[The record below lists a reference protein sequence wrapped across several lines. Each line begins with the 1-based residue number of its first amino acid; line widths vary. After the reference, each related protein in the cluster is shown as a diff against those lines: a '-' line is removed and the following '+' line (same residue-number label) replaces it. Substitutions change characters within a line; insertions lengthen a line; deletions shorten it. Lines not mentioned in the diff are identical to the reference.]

1 LRSGDR
7 ADSAV
12 RQGSAKVRNGPNI
25 DSITDVSGIEVG
37 QAQDV
42 VGQTGCT
49 VVLCRQG
56 GVVGVDV
63 RGSAPG
69 TRETDLCRSGTLVDR
84 AHAVLLAG
92 GSAFG
97 LNAAEGVMRYLA
109 ERGIGY
115 DAGVARIP
123 IVPAAVLF
131 DLAVGRRVW
140 PDGAM
145 GYAACQTA
153 DDEPVP
159 AGRVGAG
166 TGATVGKVLG
176 VAAAARAGLGSA
188 SISVAGAQVG
198 ALMVVNAFGHVVAP
212 GTGEILAGPR
222 GPDGRYV
229 DTVQY
234 LLQST
239 ARSTP
244 GANTTIG
251 VVATDACLDSA
262 QANHLAMVAHDGLAR
277 VIRPVHTMLDGDTI
291 FALATGRV
299 NGDWKGAMLA
309 LEAAVVNV
317 VERAIVRAV
326 TAV

>member
-1 LRSGDR
+1 
-7 ADSAV
+7 
-12 RQGSAKVRNGPNI
+12 VRNGSNI
-25 DSITDVSGIEVG
+25 DSITDVPGIEVG
-37 QAQDV
+37 HAQDI

-49 VVLCRQG
+49 VVLCREG

-69 TRETDLCRSGTLVDR
+69 TRETDLCRPGTLVDR

-109 ERGIGY
+109 ERAIGY
-115 DAGVARIP
+115 DTGVARIP

-131 DLAVGRRVW
+131 DLAVGSPVW
-140 PDGAM
+140 PDAEM
-145 GYAACQTA
+145 GYAACRTA
-153 DDEPVP
+153 GAEPAP

-176 VAAAARAGLGSA
+176 LAAAASSGLGSA
-188 SISVAGAQVG
+188 SISAAGAQVG

-212 GTGEILAGPR
+212 ETGEILAGPR
-222 GPDGRYV
+222 GPDGQYV

-234 LLQST
+234 LLQSA
-239 ARSTP
+239 ARPTP

-251 VVATDACLDSA
+251 VVATDARLDSA
-262 QANHLAMVAHDGLAR
+262 QVNHLATVAQDGLAR
-277 VIRPVHTMLDGDTI
+277 VIRPAHTMLDGDTI

-299 NGDWKGAMLA
+299 DGDWRASMLS
-309 LEAAVVNV
+309 LEAAVVSV

-326 TAV
+326 SAA

>member
-1 LRSGDR
+1 M
-7 ADSAV
+7 
-12 RQGSAKVRNGPNI
+12 RNGSNI
-25 DSITDVSGIEVG
+25 DSITDVPGIEVG
-37 QAQDV
+37 HAQDI

-49 VVLCRQG
+49 VVLCREG

-69 TRETDLCRSGTLVDR
+69 TRETDLCRPGTLVDR

-109 ERGIGY
+109 ERAIGY
-115 DAGVARIP
+115 DTGVARIP

-131 DLAVGRRVW
+131 DLAVGSPVW
-140 PDGAM
+140 PDAEM
-145 GYAACQTA
+145 GYAACRTA
-153 DDEPVP
+153 GAEPAP

-176 VAAAARAGLGSA
+176 LAAAASSGLGSA
-188 SISVAGAQVG
+188 SISAAGAQVG

-212 GTGEILAGPR
+212 ETGEILAGPR
-222 GPDGRYV
+222 GPDGQYV

-234 LLQST
+234 LLQSA
-239 ARSTP
+239 ARPTP

-251 VVATDACLDSA
+251 VVATDARLDSA
-262 QANHLAMVAHDGLAR
+262 QVNHLATVAQDGLAR
-277 VIRPVHTMLDGDTI
+277 VIRPAHTMLDGDTI

-299 NGDWKGAMLA
+299 DGDWRASMLS
-309 LEAAVVNV
+309 LEAAVVSV

-326 TAV
+326 SAA

>member
-1 LRSGDR
+1 MRSG
-7 ADSAV
+7 ST
-12 RQGSAKVRNGPNI
+12 I
-25 DSITDVSGIEVG
+25 DSITDVFGIEVG
-37 QAQDV
+37 HAQDA

-49 VVLCRQG
+49 VVLCREG

-69 TRETDLCRSGTLVDR
+69 TRETDLCRPGTLVDR

-115 DAGVARIP
+115 DTGVSRIP
-123 IVPAAVLF
+123 IVPGAVIF
-131 DLAVGRRVW
+131 DLAVGEPVW

-145 GYAACQTA
+145 GYVACQTA
-153 DDEPVP
+153 GAGPVL

-176 VAAAARAGLGSA
+176 VAAAARSGLGSA
-188 SISVAGAQVG
+188 SISVVGAQVG
-198 ALMVVNAFGHVVAP
+198 ALMVVNAFGQVVAP
-212 GTGEILAGPR
+212 DTGEILAGPQ
-222 GPDGRYV
+222 GTDGRYV

-234 LLQST
+234 LLQSS
-239 ARSTP
+239 ARPTP

-251 VVATDACLDSA
+251 VVATDARLDSA
-262 QANHLAMVAHDGLAR
+262 QVNHLATVAHDGLAR

-291 FALATGRV
+291 FALATGSV
-299 NGDWKGAMLA
+299 DGDWRATMLA
-309 LEAAVVNV
+309 LEAAVVSV

-326 TAV
+326 SAA

>member
-1 LRSGDR
+1 
-7 ADSAV
+7 V
-12 RQGSAKVRNGPNI
+12 KVRNGSNI
-25 DSITDVSGIEVG
+25 DSITDVPGIEVG
-37 QAQDV
+37 HAQDI

-49 VVLCRQG
+49 VVLCREG

-69 TRETDLCRSGTLVDR
+69 TRETDLCRPGTLVDR

-109 ERGIGY
+109 ERAIGY
-115 DAGVARIP
+115 DTGVARIP

-131 DLAVGRRVW
+131 DLAVGSPVW
-140 PDGAM
+140 PDAEM
-145 GYAACQTA
+145 GYAACRTA
-153 DDEPVP
+153 GAEPAP

-176 VAAAARAGLGSA
+176 LAAAASSGLGSA
-188 SISVAGAQVG
+188 SISAAGAQVG
-198 ALMVVNAFGHVVAP
+198 ALMVVNAFGQVVAP
-212 GTGEILAGPR
+212 ETGEILAGPR
-222 GPDGRYV
+222 GPDGQYV

-234 LLQST
+234 LLQSA
-239 ARSTP
+239 ARPTP

-251 VVATDACLDSA
+251 VVATDARLDSA
-262 QANHLAMVAHDGLAR
+262 QVNHLATVAHDGLAR
-277 VIRPVHTMLDGDTI
+277 VIRPAHTMLDGDTI

-299 NGDWKGAMLA
+299 DGDWRASMLS
-309 LEAAVVNV
+309 LEAAVVSV

-326 TAV
+326 SAA

>member
-1 LRSGDR
+1 
-7 ADSAV
+7 
-12 RQGSAKVRNGPNI
+12 VRNGSTV
-25 DSITDVSGIEVG
+25 DSITDVPGIEVG
-37 QAQDV
+37 HAQDV

-49 VVLCRQG
+49 VVLCREG

-69 TRETDLCRSGTLVDR
+69 TRETDLCRPGTLVDR

-109 ERGIGY
+109 ERAIGY
-115 DAGVARIP
+115 DTGVARIP

-131 DLAVGRRVW
+131 DLAVGSPVW
-140 PDGAM
+140 PDAEM
-145 GYAACQTA
+145 GYAACRTA
-153 DDEPVP
+153 GAEPAP

-166 TGATVGKVLG
+166 SGATVGKVLG
-176 VAAAARAGLGSA
+176 LAAAASSGLGSA
-188 SISVAGAQVG
+188 SISAAGAQVG

-212 GTGEILAGPR
+212 ETGEILAGPR
-222 GPDGRYV
+222 GPDGQYV

-234 LLQST
+234 LLQSA
-239 ARSTP
+239 ARPTP

-251 VVATDACLDSA
+251 VVATDARLDSA
-262 QANHLAMVAHDGLAR
+262 QVNHLATVAQDGLAR
-277 VIRPVHTMLDGDTI
+277 VIRPAHTMLDGDTI

-299 NGDWKGAMLA
+299 DGDWRASMLS
-309 LEAAVVNV
+309 LEAAVVSV

-326 TAV
+326 SAA

>member
-1 LRSGDR
+1 M
-7 ADSAV
+7 
-12 RQGSAKVRNGPNI
+12 RNGSTV
-25 DSITDVSGIEVG
+25 DSITDVPGIEVG
-37 QAQDV
+37 HAQDV

-49 VVLCRQG
+49 VVLCREG

-69 TRETDLCRSGTLVDR
+69 TRETDLCRPGTLVDR

-109 ERGIGY
+109 ERAIGY
-115 DAGVARIP
+115 DTGVARIP

-131 DLAVGRRVW
+131 DLAVGSPVW
-140 PDGAM
+140 PDAEM
-145 GYAACQTA
+145 GYAACRTA
-153 DDEPVP
+153 GAEPAP

-166 TGATVGKVLG
+166 SGATVGKVLG
-176 VAAAARAGLGSA
+176 LAAAASSGLGSA
-188 SISVAGAQVG
+188 SISAAGAQVG

-212 GTGEILAGPR
+212 ETGEILAGPR
-222 GPDGRYV
+222 GPDGQYV

-234 LLQST
+234 LLQSA
-239 ARSTP
+239 ARPTP

-251 VVATDACLDSA
+251 VVATDARLDSA
-262 QANHLAMVAHDGLAR
+262 QVNHLATVAQDGLAR
-277 VIRPVHTMLDGDTI
+277 VIRPAHTMLDGDTI

-299 NGDWKGAMLA
+299 DGDWRASMLS
-309 LEAAVVNV
+309 LEAAVVSV

-326 TAV
+326 SAA

>member
-1 LRSGDR
+1 M
-7 ADSAV
+7 
-12 RQGSAKVRNGPNI
+12 RNGSTV
-25 DSITDVSGIEVG
+25 DSITDVPGIEVG
-37 QAQDV
+37 HAQDV

-49 VVLCRQG
+49 VVLCREG

-69 TRETDLCRSGTLVDR
+69 TRETDLCRPGTLVDR

-109 ERGIGY
+109 ERAIGY
-115 DAGVARIP
+115 DTGVARIP

-131 DLAVGRRVW
+131 DLAVGSPVW
-140 PDGAM
+140 PDAEM
-145 GYAACQTA
+145 GYAACRTA
-153 DDEPVP
+153 GAEPAP

-176 VAAAARAGLGSA
+176 LAAAASSGLGSA
-188 SISVAGAQVG
+188 SISAAGAQVG

-212 GTGEILAGPR
+212 ETGEILAGPR
-222 GPDGRYV
+222 GPDGQYV

-234 LLQST
+234 LLQSA
-239 ARSTP
+239 ARPTP

-251 VVATDACLDSA
+251 VVATDARLDSA
-262 QANHLAMVAHDGLAR
+262 QVNHLATVAQDGLAR
-277 VIRPVHTMLDGDTI
+277 VIRPAHTMLDGDTI

-299 NGDWKGAMLA
+299 DGDWRASMLS
-309 LEAAVVNV
+309 LEAAVVSV

-326 TAV
+326 SAA

>member
-1 LRSGDR
+1 MR
-7 ADSAV
+7 
-12 RQGSAKVRNGPNI
+12 KGPNV
-25 DSITDVSGIEVG
+25 DSITDVPGIEVG
-37 QAQDV
+37 HAQDV

-49 VVLCRQG
+49 VVLCREG

-69 TRETDLCRSGTLVDR
+69 TRETDLCRPGTLVDR
-84 AHAVLLAG
+84 AHAVMLAG

-115 DAGVARIP
+115 DTGVGRIP
-123 IVPAAVLF
+123 IVPAAVIF
-131 DLAVGRRVW
+131 DLAVGRPVW

-153 DDEPVP
+153 GAEPVP

-166 TGATVGKVLG
+166 TGTTVGKVLG
-176 VAAAARAGLGSA
+176 VAEATRSGLGSA
-188 SISVAGAQVG
+188 SISVAGVQVG
-198 ALMVVNAFGHVVAP
+198 ALVVVNAFGHVVEP
-212 GTGEILAGPR
+212 DTGEILAGAR

-239 ARSTP
+239 AEPTP
-244 GANTTIG
+244 VTNTTIG
-251 VVATDACLDSA
+251 VVATYARLDSA
-262 QANHLAMVAHDGLAR
+262 QVNHLATVAHDGLAR

-291 FALATGRV
+291 FALATDSV
-299 NGDWKGAMLA
+299 AGDWRDRMLT
-309 LEAAVVNV
+309 LEAAVVSV

-326 TAV
+326 SAA

>member
-1 LRSGDR
+1 MTN
-7 ADSAV
+7 
-12 RQGSAKVRNGPNI
+12 GSAI
-25 DSITDVSGIEVG
+25 DSITDVPGIEVG
-37 QAQDV
+37 HAQDV

-49 VVLCRQG
+49 VVMCREG

-69 TRETDLCRSGTLVDR
+69 TRETDLCRPGTLVDR

-115 DAGVARIP
+115 DTGVARIP

-131 DLAVGRRVW
+131 DLAVGSPVW
-140 PDGAM
+140 PDGEM
-145 GYAACQTA
+145 GYVACQIA
-153 DDEPVP
+153 GSEPVP
-159 AGRVGAG
+159 AGPVGAG

-176 VAAAARAGLGSA
+176 VAAATRSGLGSA

-198 ALMVVNAFGHVVAP
+198 ALMVVNAFGQVVAP
-212 GTGEILAGPR
+212 ETGEILAGPR

-234 LLQST
+234 LLHSPM
-239 ARSTP
+239 RPTP

-251 VVATDACLDSA
+251 VVATDARLDSA
-262 QANHLAMVAHDGLAR
+262 QVNHLATVAHDGLAR

-291 FALATGRV
+291 FALATGKV
-299 NGDWKGAMLA
+299 DGDWSDTMLA
-309 LEAAVVNV
+309 LEAAVVSV

-326 TAV
+326 SAA